1 MGYTITCI
9 TSYQDRFWRET
20 VFQGIAG
27 VRAALD
33 TAYGEGK
40 VAMVSAVFR
49 WMNHHSVLKK
59 DCGGIVQRERE
70 EGVS

>member
-1 MGYTITCI
+1 M
-9 TSYQDRFWRET
+9 
-20 VFQGIAG
+20 FQGIAG